1 MIVFNGIKLGV
12 LLAFLVGPVFF
23 TILQTS
29 IERGFLR
36 GVLVAVGVSISDA
49 AYVALCYLGL
59 TQILEQKEFHSHLA
73 LVGGG
78 ILVLFGLYY
87 LLIKSRKKITQGGS
101 QVRGPGFYRYIAK
114 GFLINGFSP
123 MVPLFW
129 IGTLS
134 IATIDFGYT
143 TNLDLTIFIASMLTT
158 VLVTDILKAYL
169 ADRLR
174 RLVTSRFLMI
184 MNIVIGIVLIGFGA
198 RLIMLA
204 PGFTNSIL

>member
-1 MIVFNGIKLGV
+1 MIVFNGIKLGL

-36 GVLVAVGVSISDA
+36 GALVAVGVSISDA
-49 AYVALCYLGL
+49 AYVTLCYLGL
-59 TQILEQKEFHSHLA
+59 TQILEQKAFHSHLA

-78 ILVLFGLYY
+78 ILVVFGMYY
-87 LLIKSRKKITQGGS
+87 LFVKSRRKITQGGS
-101 QVRGPGFYRYIAK
+101 QVRGQGFYRYIAK

-143 TNLDLTIFIASMLTT
+143 TTFDLTVFIASMLTT

-169 ADRLR
+169 ADKVR
-174 RLVTSRFLMI
+174 RVITSRLLMA
-184 MNIVIGIVLIGFGA
+184 MNIVIGVVLIGFGA

-204 PGFTNSIL
+204 PGLTNSIL